1 MSDQVELTAQ
11 NESNENLDIGKYLSL
26 ILLEIIKDNPDYLL
40 DKYKERNWQDKKF
53 QERLIQYFSQSFK
66 ENIRREEF
74 LAKAIS
80 LFRLFLVPF
89 TFNDEKIIDL
99 CINTYF
105 SETHS
110 SNQKLI
116 QSTLEFSI
124 LLVDIEN
131 ISLDVLAEDYI
142 KKSCTYPLKHCL
154 AFGNWKKLG
163 QKDEELHERGYEL
176 FHVPQGKNNA
186 NHRMTNIGSFICL
199 NYPGIREIFVCS
211 SDKDLDILCNFLSKK
226 DVIVYRVFKEINNL
240 CIKNLK
246 TEEASLFPIISNS
259 KLLKLE
265 TFIEELKQIIYQEII
280 NNENNQQW
288 FRISQISAL
297 FYKKHNLSL
306 NQVVDYHFPG
316 KKAKFIF
323 GEYKNDFVIHNL
335 PDTQEMFITLFDIK
349 SITTTSSN
357 HSKNISQ
364 SKSTYSK
371 ESIEKILLTIV
382 QEEMKKDNSKKVES
396 SKIASRFMLQCKIPI
411 TKALKEAK
419 LPSQYKS
426 FIQSTEK
433 LEIIVKGNKQFI
445 GLRSDKTKPT

>member
-1 MSDQVELTAQ
+1 MSDQVEPTTE

-40 DKYKERNWQDKKF
+40 DKYKDRNWQDKNF
-53 QERLIQYFSQSFK
+53 QEKLTQYFSQTFRG
-66 ENIRREEF
+66 NVQQEEF
-74 LAKAIS
+74 LGKAVA
-80 LFRLFLVPF
+80 LFRLFLAPF
-89 TFNDEKIIDL
+89 TLNDEKFIDL
-99 CINTYF
+99 SIKTYF
-105 SETHS
+105 SKTNS
-110 SNQKLI
+110 LNKKLI

-131 ISLDVLAEDYI
+131 ISLDVVAEDYI
-142 KKSCTYPLKHCL
+142 KKSCNYPLKHCL

-186 NHRMTNIGSFICL
+186 DHRMTNIGSFICL
-199 NYPGIREIFVCS
+199 NYPGIKEIFVCS

-226 DVIVYRVFKEINNL
+226 DITVYRVFKEINNL

-246 TEEASLFPIISNS
+246 TEEASSFPIISNS

-288 FRISQISAL
+288 FKISQISAL

-316 KKAKFIF
+316 KKAKSIF
-323 GEYKNDFVIHNL
+323 SEYKSHFVIHNL

-349 SITTTSSN
+349 SITTPSSS

-382 QEEMKKDNSKKVES
+382 KEEMKKNNSNKVEL
-396 SKIASRFMLQCKIPI
+396 SKVASRFATDYKISI
-411 TKALKEAK
+411 TNALKKAK
-419 LPSQYKS
+419 LPKQYKS
-426 FIQSTEK
+426 FIQSTER

-445 GLRSDKTKPT
+445 GLRSDSTSVG

>member
-1 MSDQVELTAQ
+1 MSDQVEPTTQ

-40 DKYKERNWQDKKF
+40 DKYKDRNWQDKNF
-53 QERLIQYFSQSFK
+53 QEKLTQYFSQTFR
-66 ENIRREEF
+66 ENIKEEEF
-74 LAKAIS
+74 LGKAVA
-80 LFRLFLVPF
+80 LFRLFLSPF
-89 TFNDEKIIDL
+89 TVNDEKFIDL
-99 CINTYF
+99 CIKTYF
-105 SETHS
+105 SKTNT
-110 SNQKLI
+110 SNKNSI

-131 ISLDVLAEDYI
+131 ISLDVVAEDYI
-142 KKSCTYPLKHCL
+142 KKSCSYPLKHCL

-163 QKDEELHERGYEL
+163 QKDEELHERCYEL

-186 NHRMTNIGSFICL
+186 DHRMTNIGSFICL
-199 NYPGIREIFVCS
+199 NYPGIKEIFVCS

-226 DVIVYRVFKEINNL
+226 DITVYRVFKEINNL

-246 TEEASLFPIISNS
+246 TEEASSFPIISNS

-280 NNENNQQW
+280 NNINNQQW
-288 FRISQISAL
+288 FTISQISAL

-306 NQVVDYHFPG
+306 NQIVDYHFPG
-316 KKAKFIF
+316 NKAKFIF
-323 GEYKNDFVIHNL
+323 SEYKNDCVIHNL
-335 PDTQEMFITLFDIK
+335 PDTQEMFISLFHINL
-349 SITTTSSN
+349 IATVSN
-357 HSKNISQ
+357 HHPKNISQ
-364 SKSTYSK
+364 SQSIYSK

-382 QEEMKKDNSKKVES
+382 QEEMKKKKSNKVELNTV
-396 SKIASRFMLQCKIPI
+396 ASRFVTQCAIPI

-426 FIQSTEK
+426 FIQSTDK
-433 LEIIVKGNKQFI
+433 LEIIVEGKKQFI
-445 GLRSDKTKPT
+445 GLCSDKTKSK